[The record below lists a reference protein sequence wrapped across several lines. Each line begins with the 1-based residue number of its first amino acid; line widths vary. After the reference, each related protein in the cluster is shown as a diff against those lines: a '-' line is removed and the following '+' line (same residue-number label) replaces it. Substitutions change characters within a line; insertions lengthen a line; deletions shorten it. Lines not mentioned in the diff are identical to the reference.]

1 MLDRYYLQRD
11 DRMRCCLSG
20 LDLKVAQWHTLHVYN
35 ICDNLTFQ
43 KLPRYHIYKHYK
55 QLVMLLNIEM
65 PACPNATQFCHGRCY
80 YSELTPTTS
89 IYIRYLIF
97 ILLLKSTEL
106 RRHIMEKPGI
116 QDIVCCL
123 NYLSWFLKGAK
134 WFNLLDINT
143 NATAIYSCTHII

>member
-1 MLDRYYLQRD
+1 
-11 DRMRCCLSG
+11 
-20 LDLKVAQWHTLHVYN
+20 
-35 ICDNLTFQ
+35 
-43 KLPRYHIYKHYK
+43 
-55 QLVMLLNIEM
+55 MLLNIEM

-116 QDIVCCL
+116 QDFVCCL
-123 NYLSWFLKGAK
+123 NYL
-134 WFNLLDINT
+134 
-143 NATAIYSCTHII
+143 C